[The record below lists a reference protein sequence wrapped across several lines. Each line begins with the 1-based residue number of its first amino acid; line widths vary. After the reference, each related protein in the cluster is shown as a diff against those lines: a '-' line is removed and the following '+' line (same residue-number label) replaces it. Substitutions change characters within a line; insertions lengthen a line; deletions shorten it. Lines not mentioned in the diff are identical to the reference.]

1 MVDKVGG
8 GIWAFV
14 VMCCIFLTA
23 FIIYLVYI
31 QSTCIILM
39 TKLCKVLVYRYTYL
53 NIGVLSSMEHIFQL
67 PIEIFKWEA

>member
-1 MVDKVGG
+1 MGLRRDV
-8 GIWAFV
+8 
-14 VMCCIFLTA
+14 LHLPHS
-23 FIIYLVYI
+23 IYHLFSVYTKYMHNI
-31 QSTCIILM
+31 M